1 MKSAHQTR
9 LRLMVASL
17 GAAALV
23 AMSGCAT
30 APSAKTA
37 EGASSAGGTA
47 AVAPPPIDPWENWN
61 RKVYGFND
69 AVDRAVLKPVAETY
83 QKIVPSLVRT
93 GVSNVLGNIK
103 DVWSAANHVL
113 QGKFMVGMEMGMRVL
128 VNSSFGLG
136 GLLDPATEM
145 RLEKRPTDFGLTLGK
160 WGLGNGPYMMLPLLG
175 PSTLRDSAGYLVDR
189 NFAASKLPPTTG
201 GQVAVTTVE
210 VVNARASFLNAGQLM
225 DQVALDKYSFL
236 RDAYLSRRRDALYD
250 GAPPMENFDDE
261 ADDAATKPAKPG
273 AAPEPGTA
281 GPGSAPAV
289 KSPAPPAAAA
299 SAVNK

>member
-1 MKSAHQTR
+1 MKWAHR

-17 GAAALV
+17 GAAAVLGLG
-23 AMSGCAT
+23 GCAT
-30 APSAKTA
+30 APAPKTEA
-37 EGASSAGGTA
+37 GASSTA
-47 AVAPPPIDPWENWN
+47 AAEPSPIDPWESWN

-69 AVDRAVLKPVAETY
+69 SIDRAVLKPVAETY
-83 QKIVPSLVRT
+83 QKVVPSLVRT

-175 PSTLRDSAGYLVDR
+175 PSTLRDSAGFLVDR
-189 NFAASKLPPTTG
+189 NFGPSNLPPTTG
-201 GQVAVTTVE
+201 GQVAVTTID
-210 VVNARASFLNAGQLM
+210 VVNTRAGFLNAGQLM
-225 DQVALDKYSFL
+225 DQVALDRYSFL

-261 ADDAATKPAKPG
+261 ADDAAAKPSKPG
-273 AAPEPGTA
+273 AAPA
-281 GPGSAPAV
+281 S
-289 KSPAPPAAAA
+289 SPAPKTPAAPAAAA

>member
-1 MKSAHQTR
+1 MKSGEPAKAVQAVTG
-9 LRLMVASL
+9 LRLWVVT
-17 GAAALV
+17 AALLV
-23 AMSGCAT
+23 LGGCAT
-30 APSAKTA
+30 APSPKGG
-37 EGASSAGGTA
+37 ESGAAAAGA
-47 AVAPPPIDPWENWN
+47 AVIEVSPIDPWENWN

-83 QKIVPSLVRT
+83 QKVVPSLVRS

-189 NFAASKLPPTTG
+189 NFGASKLPPTTG

-210 VVNARASFLNAGQLM
+210 VVSARAGFLSAGQML

-250 GAPPMENFDDE
+250 GAPPLENFDDE
-261 ADDAATKPAKPG
+261 PEDAAKATKPPPTGPSVPKP
-273 AAPEPGTA
+273 TT
-281 GPGSAPAV
+281 
-289 KSPAPPAAAA
+289 PPA
-299 SAVNK
+299 SLSK

>member
-1 MKSAHQTR
+1 MKWSHR
-9 LRLMVASL
+9 LRILALGL
-17 GAAALV
+17 GAATLLAL
-23 AMSGCAT
+23 AGCASAPASKSEAGASAAAAA
-30 APSAKTA
+30 APS
-37 EGASSAGGTA
+37 
-47 AVAPPPIDPWENWN
+47 PIDPWENWN

-69 AVDRAVLKPVAETY
+69 SIDRAVLKPVAETY
-83 QKIVPSLVRT
+83 QKVVPSLVRT
-93 GVSNVLGNIK
+93 GISNVLGNVK

-189 NFAASKLPPTTG
+189 NFGPSNLPPTTG
-201 GQVAVTTVE
+201 GQVAVTTID
-210 VVNARASFLNAGQLM
+210 VVNSRAGFLSAGQLM
-225 DQVALDKYSFL
+225 DQVALDKY
-236 RDAYLSRRRDALYD
+236 
-250 GAPPMENFDDE
+250 FDNE
-261 ADDAATKPAKPG
+261 ADDAAAKPTKPG
-273 AAPEPGTA
+273 AAPP
-281 GPGSAPAV
+281 SSPAV
-289 KSPAPPAAAA
+289 KAPTAPVAAVAPAAAA

>member
-1 MKSAHQTR
+1 MKWAHR
-9 LRLMVASL
+9 LRLIALGLGTTALVGLTGCASAPAPKTEA
-17 GAAALV
+17 GASNTAAA
-23 AMSGCAT
+23 
-30 APSAKTA
+30 APS
-37 EGASSAGGTA
+37 
-47 AVAPPPIDPWENWN
+47 PIDPWENWN

-69 AVDRAVLKPVAETY
+69 SIDRAVLKPVAETY
-83 QKIVPSLVRT
+83 QKVVPSLVRT
-93 GVSNVLGNIK
+93 GVGNVLGNIK

-160 WGLGNGPYMMLPLLG
+160 WGLGNGPYVMLPLLG
-175 PSTLRDSAGYLVDR
+175 PSTLRDSAGFLVDR
-189 NFAASKLPPTTG
+189 NFGPSNLPPTTG
-201 GQVAVTTVE
+201 GQVAVTTID
-210 VVNARASFLNAGQLM
+210 VVNTRAGFLNAGQLM
-225 DQVALDKYSFL
+225 DQVALDRYSFL

-261 ADDAATKPAKPG
+261 ADDAAAKPSKTG
-273 AAPEPGTA
+273 AAPA
-281 GPGSAPAV
+281 S
-289 KSPAPPAAAA
+289 SPAPKTPAAPAAAA